1 MRHAFTVIISLL
13 VTLVCIVD
21 FKRTQLLEAF
31 SPLLIVAILVSID
44 VYEVIVERR
53 NKKNNNWSKRI

>member
-31 SPLLIVAILVSID
+31 APLLIVVIFVGID

-53 NKKNNNWSKRI
+53 NNKNNNWSKRL